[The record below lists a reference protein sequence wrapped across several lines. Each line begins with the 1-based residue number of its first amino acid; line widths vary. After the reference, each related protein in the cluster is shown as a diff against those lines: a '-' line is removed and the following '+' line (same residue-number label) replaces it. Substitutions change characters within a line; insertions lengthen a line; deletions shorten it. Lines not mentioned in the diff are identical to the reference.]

1 MVNRTFR
8 RVLCSECNSVRFF
21 LGERSMNVHL
31 PDEFNEIVNHLV
43 ERGRFQS
50 GEEAVAEGP
59 RLLVSREQLREEVA
73 QGFQQIDEGWE
84 SRVIKYSKK

>member
-1 MVNRTFR
+1 
-8 RVLCSECNSVRFF
+8 
-21 LGERSMNVHL
+21 MNVHL

-73 QGFQQIDEGWE
+73 QGFQQIDDGLGIEGDQVFE
-84 SRVIKYSKK
+84 EVNQSIDAIEKEQLGS